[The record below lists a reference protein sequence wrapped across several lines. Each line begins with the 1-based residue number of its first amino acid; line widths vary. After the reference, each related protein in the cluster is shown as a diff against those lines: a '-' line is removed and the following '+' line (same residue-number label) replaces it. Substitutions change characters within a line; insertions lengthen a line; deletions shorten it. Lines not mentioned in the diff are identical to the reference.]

1 MGEALKKWLKMT
13 KDLTYRE
20 EVGLNLKVAES
31 FLSISVEKLLNSYG
45 ITSAQYNV
53 LRILNGVWPEGHAR
67 CAIATRMIEPASDIT
82 RIIDRLEK
90 QELVVRDRNSE
101 DRRVSVTRITDK
113 GRTLLQQLNPLVLK
127 STEESTKSLNE
138 EECKQLSVLLEK
150 LYCDKIE

>member
-13 KDLTYRE
+13 KDLPYRE
-20 EVGLNLKVAES
+20 EVGLNLKVAVS
-31 FLSISVEKLLNSYG
+31 FLNMSIEKLLSSYG
-45 ITSAQYNV
+45 VTGAQYNV

-113 GRTLLQQLNPLVLK
+113 GRTLLQQLNPLVLR
-127 STEESTKSLNE
+127 STEESTKALSE
-138 EECKQLSVLLEK
+138 EDCKQLSALLEK
-150 LYCDKIE
+150 LYCDKIQ